1 MVVEVLDKD
10 GNWINIKF
18 QEAVKVIATLQG
30 DLAEATILISKLE
43 TKVARLEARVH
54 D

>member
-1 MVVEVLDKD
+1 MLDKD
-10 GNWINIKF
+10 GNWVNIDF
-18 QEAVKVIATLQG
+18 QEAVKVITTLQG
-30 DLAEATILISKLE
+30 DLAAAALLISKLE